1 MAEIKLEE
9 LQASLATLTK
19 KVEEQ
24 ESLIGSLKE
33 SSENATAKVEELSEA
48 LTKLTKHVE
57 GISSLPVEAAKKAPS
72 VVLES
77 AKNKSKGDNPVVH
90 FSHEKKDYAFNADFV
105 AVPAGVEGLAMGTK
119 ISAKAAQGNKELLK
133 KLVETNSGQ
142 IKQVL

>member
-24 ESLIGSLKE
+24 EAVIGSLKDDAE
-33 SSENATAKVEELSEA
+33 KSTAKVEELSKSLSA
-48 LTKLTKHVE
+48 LTKHVE
-57 GISSLPVEAAKKAPS
+57 GISSTPIESTKKEIPSVLEAA
-72 VVLES
+72 E
-77 AKNKSKGDNPVVH
+77 NKSKGDNPVVH
-90 FSHEKKDYAFNADFV
+90 FTHDKKDYAFNADFV
-105 AVPAGVEGLAMGTK
+105 AVPPGVEGLAMGTK
-119 ISAKAAQGNKELLK
+119 VSAKAAQSNKELLK